1 MLFKTEYKNKLI
13 KIFVPIML
21 SNLIAQVQM
30 FIDRIFLGRMD
41 ILFMS
46 AVGNATAPMWTTM
59 SFVFS
64 LSMGASILISQ
75 SVGEKDIEKAKDY
88 AASMIKLHNFIPV
101 LLFFFWTFGSPL
113 VFKLMGVSENV
124 MKPCVTYTRIYA
136 PVYLI
141 IGLWASY
148 SVVFQ
153 TSNYTKP
160 LVAYGIIRSVLNII
174 LDYLLIFGKFG
185 FPRMEIAGAAL
196 GTTIAEY
203 VGSIYLFYITISKK
217 DKFFTSPGLKRII
230 GAKIKPYLES
240 VKLGVPTACEDLLW
254 NVGNLCIIRILN
266 TINEMA
272 AGIYSMVFT
281 VEILFV
287 VIIGSIGSGTLT
299 LTGEATGAKDLK
311 LYRAVVKTAVKWSF
325 LVAAFA
331 LIFISIFPRLTLS
344 LFTTDKD
351 VIEMSVIY
359 IILVAA
365 NLFGKSGNIIIGNGI
380 RGYGDTKWMFFTQIM
395 GTVGVIGIACLC
407 VFVFKLGMLG
417 VFIAVLCDEA
427 IRAFINFLR
436 FLRIKF

>member
-1 MLFKTEYKNKLI
+1 MRFKSEYKNKLV

-21 SNLIAQVQM
+21 SNLISQIQM
-30 FIDRIFLGRMD
+30 FIDRIFLGRMN
-41 ILFMS
+41 ILYMS
-46 AVGNATAPMWTTM
+46 AVGNATAPVWTTM
-59 SFVFS
+59 SFIFS

-75 SVGEKDIEKAKDY
+75 SVGEKDIEKAKNY
-88 AASMIKLHNFIPV
+88 AASLVKFHNVIPV
-101 LLFFFWTFGSPL
+101 LMFLFWTFCGPF
-113 VFKLMGVSENV
+113 VFTLMGVSENV
-124 MKPCVTYTRIYA
+124 MGLCVKYTRIYA
-136 PVYLI
+136 PVFLI
-141 IGLWASY
+141 LGLGASY

-160 LVAYGIIRSVLNII
+160 LVTYGVIRSVLNII

-203 VGSIYLFYITISKK
+203 AGAIYLFYVTIAKK
-217 DKFFTSPGLKRII
+217 DKFFTSPGLKRIL
-230 GAKIKPYLES
+230 GSKIKPYFNS
-240 VKLGVPTACEDLLW
+240 IKLGLPTACEDLLW

-266 TINEMA
+266 TINEVA

-287 VIIGSIGSGTLT
+287 VIIGSIGNGTLT
-299 LTGEATGAKDLK
+299 LTGEATGAKDHK
-311 LYRAVVKTAVKWSF
+311 LYRSVVKTAVQWSF

-344 LFTTDKD
+344 LFTTDKE

-380 RGYGDTKWMFFTQIM
+380 RGYGDTKWMLFTQIM
-395 GTVGVIGIACLC
+395 GTVGVVGLSCLC
-407 VFVFKLGMLG
+407 VFVFKMGMLG
-417 VFIAVLCDEA
+417 VFVAVLCDEA
-427 IRAFINFLR
+427 IRALINFIR
-436 FLRIKF
+436 FLKIRF